1 MKRADRVR
9 RTWSKM
15 ENRKREVEKVV
26 MNLKMRISLER
37 RRCEE
42 RDGRLKQ
49 V

>member
-26 MNLKMRISLER
+26 MNLKNE
-37 RRCEE
+37 
-42 RDGRLKQ
+42 D
-49 V
+49 